1 MSVKKRKPLDEAAQ
15 SFVFGGNTQPETE
28 TTTER
33 VIETNPEPEAEPEP
47 VVIEQP
53 QVKAQK
59 KATTKTKVEP
69 FKEITPKP
77 DLLSQLQT
85 PTKEATVRITV
96 DLAESMHRKL
106 SLLSAR
112 TGKKKAEIV
121 RFLLDE
127 ALKNVED

>member
-1 MSVKKRKPLDEAAQ
+1 MTRKRKPLDETAH
-15 SFVFGGNTQPETE
+15 SFVFGDATQQEI
-28 TTTER
+28 TTPVPTD
-33 VIETNPEPEAEPEP
+33 EPEVEPTP
-47 VVIEQP
+47 VVVEQP
-53 QVKAQK
+53 PVKAQK
-59 KATTKTKVEP
+59 KVEP
-69 FKEITPKP
+69 VEEITPKP

-85 PTKEATVRITV
+85 PTKEPTVRITV

-127 ALKNVED
+127 ALKGVEY

>member
-1 MSVKKRKPLDEAAQ
+1 MMRKRKPLDEAAQ
-15 SFVFGGNTQPETE
+15 SFVFGGNVPKEDIETE
-28 TTTER
+28 LE
-33 VIETNPEPEAEPEP
+33 VEATP

-53 QVKAQK
+53 QVKAQEK
-59 KATTKTKVEP
+59 VTSKTKVEP
-69 FKEITPKP
+69 VEETTPPLVKP
-77 DLLSQLQT
+77 DLLSQLQA
-85 PTKEATVRITV
+85 PAKEPTVRITV

-127 ALKNVED
+127 ALKDVED